1 MTLQF
6 RDMTSSSN
14 LFDFDLFLLSV
25 LVTRLSFMS
34 ISSLVLDSSGVMT
47 IFFYMVLTRNPEIG
61 NIPI

>member
-14 LFDFDLFLLSV
+14 LFDFVLLLLSV